1 MGIFSSIK
9 NAIFGED
16 KAPVAAP
23 AAAPAPVAPVAVEA
37 APTPAAPVV
46 TPAVE
51 VDVVVVVA
59 EMAAKHSET
68 LNWDSSI
75 VDLMKVL
82 NLDSSLANRKELAK
96 ELGYLGQLDGSAE
109 MNLWLHKQVMTELA
123 KHGGKVPAEL
133 QH

>member
-1 MGIFSSIK
+1 MSIFSSIK
-9 NAIFGED
+9 EKIFGRKEE
-16 KAPVAAP
+16 PVATQPAP
-23 AAAPAPVAPVAVEA
+23 AAVETT
-37 APTPAAPVV
+37 PTPAAPVV
-46 TPAVE
+46 TPVVEVEVE
-51 VDVVVVVA
+51 VDVAVVVA
-59 EMAAKHSET
+59 QMAAEHSEA

-82 NLDSSLANRKELAK
+82 NLDSSLANRKELAQ
-96 ELGYLGQLDGSAE
+96 ELGYLGQLDGSAD

>member
-1 MGIFSSIK
+1 MSIFSSIK
-9 NAIFGED
+9 DKIFGHKEES
-16 KAPVAAP
+16 VATP
-23 AAAPAPVAPVAVEA
+23 ASSAAAPVAVAEA
-37 APTPAAPVV
+37 APIAVAPITP
-46 TPAVE
+46 PAIE
-51 VDVVVVVA
+51 VDVAEVVA
-59 EMAAKHSET
+59 HMAAQHNES

-82 NLDSSLANRKELAK
+82 NLDSSLTNRKELAQ
-96 ELGYLGQLDGSAE
+96 ELGYLGQLDGSAD